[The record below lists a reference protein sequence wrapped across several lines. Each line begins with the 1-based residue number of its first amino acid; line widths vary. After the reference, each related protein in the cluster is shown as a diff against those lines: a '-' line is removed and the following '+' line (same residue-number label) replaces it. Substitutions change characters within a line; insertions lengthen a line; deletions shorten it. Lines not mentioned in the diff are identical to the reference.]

1 MECKKC
7 IHYRVCLAYSG
18 ADELDC
24 CELVN
29 KEDKCDFYEDEF
41 NTMLVEGCED
51 FANRTERE
59 HLPCIVGTVVYQTDG
74 ERIYQS
80 TIQKIVYDTENVAFD
95 EQALNNSVFLTRE
108 EAEKALERMKE
119 NEKRNYKH

>member
-29 KEDKCDFYEDEF
+29 KDNKCDFYE
-41 NTMLVEGCED
+41 
-51 FANRTERE
+51 
-59 HLPCIVGTVVYQTDG
+59 
-74 ERIYQS
+74 
-80 TIQKIVYDTENVAFD
+80 
-95 EQALNNSVFLTRE
+95 EQAKKQTINKEVLKVDIGTEESFAFIVRTARKKSVMYAFSRNVKCSNDDMGGNVFKLYDLQGNLT
-108 EAEKALERMKE
+108 AAILENDVEDIYVANMRRWK
-119 NEKRNYKH
+119 